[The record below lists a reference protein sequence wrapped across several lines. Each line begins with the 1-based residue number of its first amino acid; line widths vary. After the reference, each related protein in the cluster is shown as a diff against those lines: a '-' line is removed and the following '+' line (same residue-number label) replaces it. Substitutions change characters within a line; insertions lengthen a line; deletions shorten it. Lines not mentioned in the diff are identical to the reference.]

1 MYPRTNSWL
10 YVKPEHK
17 PGFHDF
23 GFLPKMLFAFLKHLF
38 ACKNS
43 ILWPHESLL
52 ENSLSQYIYIFL
64 VTKYIRGSHR
74 AKKNKFMNFP
84 SVQPS
89 FSRPKC

>member
-23 GFLPKMLFAFLKHLF
+23 GFLPTMLFAFLKQLF

-43 ILWPHESLL
+43 VLWPHESLL
-52 ENSLSQYIYIFL
+52 ENYLSQCIYIYLPGYKI
-64 VTKYIRGSHR
+64 
-74 AKKNKFMNFP
+74 NKRLTQ
-84 SVQPS
+84 SQKEQIHEIS
-89 FSRPKC
+89 FCSTFFFKA